1 MDQGLAPIKKKK
13 VLTDIVH
20 HQEGRV
26 KEEEEVIKPLE
37 EKKPLAVERKKK
49 EEVIK
54 PKKEKKPE
62 RERKTKEKANF
73 KPLEQE
79 PAESE
84 EEEDEPL
91 KEEEEEEEEEEI
103 FEPINL
109 PVINRPS
116 DSVASKLLMRAVYR
130 GKVRK
135 VKELLKEGIDP
146 EQVADQH
153 GWTGLHWAASQRD
166 SEMVDLFLPYTKL
179 INARELTNGWSP
191 LHLAAISKSLCV
203 VKQLLNAKA
212 DVALLDFH
220 GDTAVDCTDREK
232 IRQAIETK
240 IQ

>member
-91 KEEEEEEEEEEI
+91 KEEEEEEEEEI